1 METTRLVRK
10 KREDDR
16 LGVSCCL
23 SPTALT
29 TERSFDGLVVEDIF
43 RSVRYPWP
51 AIRGVTS
58 DYPRKER

>member
-1 METTRLVRK
+1 METIRNLLGRW
-10 KREDDR
+10 REDGR
-16 LGVSCCL
+16 LEVSCL
-23 SPTALT
+23 SPTPLT
-29 TERSFDGLVVEDIF
+29 TERSFDGLVAEDFF